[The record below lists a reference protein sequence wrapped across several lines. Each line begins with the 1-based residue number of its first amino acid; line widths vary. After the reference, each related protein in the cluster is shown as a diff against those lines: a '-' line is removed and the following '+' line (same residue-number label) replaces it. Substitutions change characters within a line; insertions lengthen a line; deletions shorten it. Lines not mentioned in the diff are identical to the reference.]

1 MQQER
6 VRGGEKLVFGNSQEA
21 QVFRESVE
29 GRIDS
34 GRGDGTARPREIVAE
49 ELAKK
54 FEEHGVA
61 VASLHTPWEH
71 TQEEHAEV
79 QDLVNIAFADDL
91 RSAINAA
98 EKSGSFPRNID
109 LLHDVL
115 TGELYDAVV
124 QGRVNT
130 VHVSSRALLLAVVPI
145 ALLIAAILVF
155 AYSL

>member
-1 MQQER
+1 MKQER
-6 VRGGEKLVFGNSQEA
+6 VRGGENLVFATSQEA
-21 QVFRESVE
+21 QAFRESVE

-34 GRGDGTARPREIVAE
+34 SRMHGATRPREIVGE

-54 FEEHGVA
+54 FEEHGAA

-91 RSAINAA
+91 QSAIRAA
-98 EKSGSFPRNID
+98 EKSSSFPRNMD

-115 TGELYDAVV
+115 TSELYDAVV

-130 VHVSSRALLLAVVPI
+130 VHASTKTLLLVIVPIVLLLAAV
-145 ALLIAAILVF
+145 LLF